1 MRNPEQSPSNLI
13 TRPEARPGRTRTAII
28 GLGAASAVFLAG
40 CGSEGDNSPDGAPL
54 GSATIAE
61 APVFGGASD
70 FEFIDFNAS
79 ELGTDAERQEAL
91 EQTALRLAQEAVGY
105 LAESGNVTIEESD
118 GDMLWAMSN
127 YGGQGLVDLGPED
140 GAVVRATMMEA
151 DESIDRPDPVLTFV
165 VIYEPS
171 RENQADSIAM
181 SFSLTVKDTLPPLPQ
196 TAGQLPA
203 FADWLGSSEAAE
215 ACGPDYVG
223 VTLAENRVRDVPQG
237 DVGLGIDRNP
247 DTAFGG
253 VATVDLRTLTASP
266 ATAEGVAQ
274 GLNTAQAQLAELL
287 RKQNDR

>member
-1 MRNPEQSPSNLI
+1 MRNPEQSPSNLT
-13 TRPEARPGRTRTAII
+13 TRPEARRGRTRTAII

-54 GSATIAE
+54 GSANIAE
-61 APVFGGASD
+61 APVFGDNAPV
-70 FEFIDFNAS
+70 FEFIEFNAS

-91 EQTALRLAQEAVGY
+91 EQTALHLAQEAVGY
-105 LAESGNVTIEESD
+105 LAESGNVTIEEPD
-118 GDMLWAMSN
+118 GDMPWVMSN

-140 GAVVRATMMEA
+140 GTVVRATMREA
-151 DESIDRPDPVLTFV
+151 DESIDQPDPVLTFV

-171 RENQADSIAM
+171 LKNQADSIAM
-181 SFSLTVKDTLPPLPQ
+181 SFSVTVKGTLPPLPQ

-203 FADWLGSSEAAE
+203 FADWLGSPAAAE

-253 VATVDLRTLTASP
+253 VATVDLATLTSSP

-287 RKQNDR
+287 GK